1 MRMPMREMWRSSAAI
16 AASLT
21 IPDPFDFDAFVATLA
36 ADRCRPIELV
46 PVTAEPGNPCGLLIS
61 THRADYICYASNT
74 TALHQLHIQCHEVA
88 HLLRG
93 HGGTSALETEVA
105 GLLMPSLPTSVIERV
120 LGRTVY
126 STADEHDAELLAS
139 LIMRRI
145 GHVRQRPDP
154 TTPTAGALARL
165 TGVFEHQ
172 PRHTCHG

>member
-1 MRMPMREMWRSSAAI
+1 MRMPMRELWRSCGDV

-21 IPDPFDFDAFVATLA
+21 IPEPFDFDVFVRTLA
-36 ADRCRPIELV
+36 ADRGRPIELV
-46 PVTAEPGNPCGLLIS
+46 PVTAEPGYPCGLLVS

-74 TALHQLHIQCHEVA
+74 TPLHQLHIQCHEVA

-93 HGGTSALETEVA
+93 HGRMSALEAEVA
-105 GLLMPSLPTSVIERV
+105 ALLMPSLPTSVIERV

-126 STADEHDAELLAS
+126 STEEEQDAELLAS

-145 GHVRQRPDP
+145 GHVRQQPDP
-154 TTPTAGALARL
+154 ATPTGSALVRL

-172 PRHTCHG
+172 PRSSHG